1 MFEEVPRVRR
11 RFRRRLFAPR
21 SFTSRSFNIGPFAID
36 DDVALVTAAGLVGSS
51 IAGPVSWRPTL
62 SPTG

>member
-11 RFRRRLFAPR
+11 GLRGLLRPLAPR
-21 SFTSRSFNIGPFAID
+21 WFGIGPFAIE
-36 DDVALVTAAGLVGSS
+36 DDVALVAAAGKLRSS
-51 IAGPVSWRPTL
+51 IAGPVSWQPTL